1 MPLRNPKRTLTH
13 PISSAHAPGVPLFS
27 WHALA
32 YTTPHQRKSWFLV
45 QELQMTDI
53 LEKNKSKGILARI
66 KKPNRRSLPES
77 KTAIESEIARTTVPA
92 IASTPTVPAPF
103 GTDNVDIS
111 TGPKRT
117 RRQEAEDEL
126 KAAAGILNK
135 AMSRVSERIPVPEAL
150 TLEHI
155 DHVDDVEGTAR
166 EIANTIDI
174 FIAERRPDM
183 TLHSKAVW
191 KGCLKRWY
199 SAAYPYVKPCLNAVN
214 VTIPLRFYWMR

>member
-1 MPLRNPKRTLTH
+1 
-13 PISSAHAPGVPLFS
+13 
-27 WHALA
+27 
-32 YTTPHQRKSWFLV
+32 
-45 QELQMTDI
+45 MTDI
-53 LEKNKSKGILARI
+53 VDNKRPEGFLTRF

-103 GTDNVDIS
+103 GTENVDTS
-111 TGPKRT
+111 TGAKRT

-135 AMSRVSERIPVPEAL
+135 AMSKVSERIPVPEAL

-155 DHVDDVEGTAR
+155 DHVDDVEGTAQ
-166 EIANTIDI
+166 EIAKTIDK

-191 KGCLKRWY
+191 KGCVKRWY
-199 SAAYPYVKPCLNAVN
+199 LAAYPYVKPCLKAVN
-214 VTIPLRFYWMR
+214 VIIPPRLYWMR